1 MPYDEPRFKAFLIIL
16 LIIGIIASLYLP
28 ARVYEMTIKI
38 YSGTASPYNIDYI
51 GTSRFYG
58 FLKQNNYTVT
68 VANEWNNLV
77 NSADSNT
84 TIFIIAPDKPLSMEE
99 SYQLYDLAVKKKVD
113 IVIAD
118 ENITSNNFLRLLG
131 INITGHA
138 ILYGIQ
144 GYESPYPPAI
154 YFDIDNNLLF
164 KESRLDNKLI
174 FTYPLD
180 YGKPTYV
187 LRLNWASNIKIIL
200 SKTSAHLD
208 LSIINNYKVF
218 FLGAGYVDYN
228 DNSKIDEVFNVAHAT
243 ILSYES
249 NDLLVN
255 DEYIVYG
262 SSMPYVIVGLIV
274 DTIGGDIIILS
285 DSFIFTNQALLL
297 KDINDTC
304 INIIKNILSHT
315 NSGKIIIDN
324 THYYSSITKIGI
336 PFHPAMIIYFLA
348 EGLHRFDAILTDL
361 VLNNQLIAFII
372 STGIILIMAIILQ
385 YALGFKALKSIS
397 PTSIDEVAFLAETR
411 IRRGLLRKEKGIIK
425 PRETI
430 IDLWQ
435 LLNYVFYK
443 AIGSSLEEI
452 YRDHELLEKTS
463 RILDIEVE
471 EFRSLLKWLY
481 GIYLKAV
488 GRRKLPIILSWGRTL
503 SKYINRVEHILELMG
518 YSITR
523 RAGYRGIEEILH

>member
-28 ARVYEMTIKI
+28 ARVYEMAIKI
-38 YSGTASPYNIDYI
+38 YSGTASPYNIDYM

-68 VANEWNNLV
+68 VASEWSNIV
-77 NSADSNT
+77 NKADSNT
-84 TIFIIAPDKPLSMEE
+84 TIFIIAPDKPLSMEQ
-99 SYQLYDLAVKKKVD
+99 SYQLYDLVIKNKVD

-131 INITGHA
+131 ISITGHA
-138 ILYGIQ
+138 ILYGLH
-144 GYESPYPPAI
+144 GYESPYPPAL

-164 KESRLDNKLI
+164 KETRLNNNLI

-180 YGKPTYV
+180 YRNPTLV
-187 LRLNWASNIKIIL
+187 LRLNWASNIKTIS
-200 SKTSAHLD
+200 SKTDTLID
-208 LSIINNYKVF
+208 LNIINSYTVF
-218 FLGAGYVDYN
+218 LLGVGYVDYN
-228 DNSKIDEVFNVAHAT
+228 DNSKIDEVFNVAYAT

-255 DEYIVYG
+255 DEYIFYG

-297 KDINDTC
+297 KDMNNTY
-304 INIIKNILSHT
+304 INIIKNILSHV
-315 NSGKIIIDN
+315 NNGRIIIDN

-336 PFHPAMIIYFLA
+336 PFHPAMIMYFLA
-348 EGLHRFDAILTDL
+348 EGLHRFDTVLTYL

-372 STGIILIMAIILQ
+372 STGIILIMVIILQ

-411 IRRGLLRKEKGIIK
+411 IRRSLLRKEKGIIK
-425 PRETI
+425 PKETI
-430 IDLWQ
+430 ADLWK

-443 AIGSSLEEI
+443 VIGSSIEEI
-452 YRDHELLEKTS
+452 YSDHELLEKTS
-463 RILDIEVE
+463 RILGIENE
-471 EFRSLLKWLY
+471 ELRSLLRWLY

-488 GRRKLPIILSWGRTL
+488 GRRKLPIVLSWGRTL